1 MTAFIFVLLAGAA
14 LASSGAPIG
23 SGSSVGRAYVIAGQV
38 LDADS
43 AKPMANVNVVLC
55 LAAESTQITGCA
67 TDGDGV
73 FRIEIRETNHYS
85 LVASAVGFRP
95 ERVPVALAAPDTSI
109 DVGRILLK
117 RQVLPVRGVDVT
129 AQAPAV
135 TYEADRRVIDVSKLP
150 IRGAATAV
158 DVLEHVPSVKVE
170 PDGTVLLRGEGF
182 TLLIDGRPS
191 PLDPSQALKQMP
203 SSSIDKI
210 EIITNPTAKYNPEGT
225 NGIINIIMKKRRA
238 RGLSALGTM
247 SLDTRLRAS
256 GSVLLGLRSRIAD
269 IFAGGGFTR
278 GEFRSDDEWEN
289 RTFGPAETLV
299 ISSAGSRSSRQ
310 QSGSVQA
317 GMELRPGPRDKVS
330 LVGRYGALASR
341 SDRTAWQTELH
352 LPGDGDRQYSTIR
365 TSRSAGEVY
374 FVMADHVHSFDTT
387 GHQLCAHADITGR
400 NDESRSEYDELDS
413 TGALTDGR
421 ISDEGGP
428 SSNLNLSLEYTL
440 PLREG
445 SRLDAGIQ
453 NRNQQRAQNP
463 RVSWYNPDAD
473 SFELDHVASHAN
485 RMTEHTYAA
494 YATCSWDWG
503 KLKLGPGLRGEV
515 YQRTLDVTDSSAMYL
530 AERADLFPSM
540 NVSYGERGKLQ
551 AGASYSRRT
560 QRPSAGSLLP
570 FLVWRDR
577 HNVGQGD
584 TALKP
589 EHTDSWEAT
598 CNMPFGTSSV
608 NAEVYYRVTNDLIWG
623 LTSLYQP
630 DSSVLLSKSANIGS
644 DRSLG
649 AELAVDVSPFRWLN
663 LNLRGDLHD
672 SRVYGVPLAG
682 EGEDGGPA
690 WNASASASLQLPS
703 AYWIV
708 VSGGYSSPS
717 VTFQSWMG
725 GRFNMNVAVR
735 KTLLNRAL
743 SINLRAWAFP
753 NSESGTEG
761 RDFYSRVI
769 RRSDPL
775 GVSLS
780 LSYNFNNLRLGEKL
794 RQGEGIEAEGF
805 ESQ

>member
-1 MTAFIFVLLAGAA
+1 VRGLGLAVLLALTAA
-14 LASSGAPIG
+14 AAQAG
-23 SGSSVGRAYVIAGQV
+23 VITGQV

-182 TLLIDGRPS
+182 TLLVDGRPS
-191 PLDPSQALKQMP
+191 PLEPSQALKQMP
-203 SSSIDKI
+203 SAVIDKI
-210 EIITNPTAKYNPEGT
+210 EIITNPSAKYGPEGT
-225 NGIINIIMKKRRA
+225 GGIINVILKKRKA

-256 GSVLLGLRSRIAD
+256 GSLLLGLRSRKAD

-278 GEFRSDDEWEN
+278 GDFRSDDEWES
-289 RTFGPAETLV
+289 RAFGGSETLV

-310 QSGSVQA
+310 QSGNVQA
-317 GMELRPGPRDKVS
+317 GMELRPGPRDKSS
-330 LVGRYGALASR
+330 LVGRYGASASG
-341 SDRTAWQTELH
+341 SDRTAQQTEIH
-352 LPGDGDRQYSTIR
+352 LPGDSRQYSTIR
-365 TSRSAGEVY
+365 TSRSDGDAY

-387 GHQLCAHADITGR
+387 GHQLCAHADFTGR
-400 NDESRSEYDELDS
+400 NGESRSEYDELDS
-413 TGALTDGR
+413 AGALTDGR
-421 ISDEGGP
+421 ISEEGGP
-428 SSNLNLSLEYTL
+428 GSNLNLSLEYTL
-440 PLREG
+440 PLHG
-445 SRLDAGIQ
+445 GNRLDAGIE
-453 NRNQQRAQNP
+453 NRNQQRTTDP
-463 RVSWYNPDAD
+463 RVSWYNLDAD
-473 SFELDHVASHAN
+473 SFELDHVASHAY

-503 KLKLGPGLRGEV
+503 KLKLGPGLRGEI
-515 YQRTLDVTDSSAMYL
+515 YQRTLDITDTSAMYS

-540 NVSYGERGKLQ
+540 SVSYGERGRLQ

-560 QRPSAGSLLP
+560 KRPSAGSLLP

-577 HNVGQGD
+577 HNAGQGD

-598 CNMPFGTSSV
+598 CNLPFGTSSV
-608 NAEVYYRVTNDLIWG
+608 NAEVYYRVTNDLIRG
-623 LTSLYQP
+623 VTSLYQP
-630 DSSVLLSKSANIGS
+630 DSAVLFTRSTNIGS
-644 DRSLG
+644 DRTFG
-649 AELAVDVSPFRWLN
+649 AELVFDASPFRWLN
-663 LNLRGDLHD
+663 LNLRGNLHD
-672 SRVYGVPLAG
+672 NRVFGAPLAG
-682 EGEDGGPA
+682 EGAVGGPA
-690 WNASASASLQLPS
+690 WSASASASLQLPA

-708 VSGGYSSPS
+708 ISGGYSSPS
-717 VTFQSWMG
+717 ITLQSWMG
-725 GRFNMNVAVR
+725 GRFNTNVAVR

-743 SINLRAWAFP
+743 SINVRAWAFP
-753 NSESGTEG
+753 AWESGTEG
-761 RDFYSRVI
+761 KSFYSRAV
-769 RRSDPL
+769 RHSDPL

-780 LSYNFNNLRLGEKL
+780 LSYNFNNLRFGEKL

>member
-1 MTAFIFVLLAGAA
+1 MRNTFGVVLFLVLVAAGSQA
-14 LASSGAPIG
+14 GE
-23 SGSSVGRAYVIAGQV
+23 IAGQV

-43 AKPMANVNVVLC
+43 ARPIANANVVLY
-55 LAAESTQITGCA
+55 LATDSNQITGCA
-67 TDGDGV
+67 TDDRGM
-73 FRIEIRETNHYS
+73 FRIEVRDTKRYS
-85 LVASAVGFRP
+85 LVVSAIGFAT
-95 ERVPVALAAPDTSI
+95 ERVPVLLAASDTSL
-109 DVGRILLK
+109 DLGKLVLK
-117 RQVLPVRGVDVT
+117 QQLLPVKGVEVT
-129 AQAPAV
+129 ARAPAV

-150 IRGAATAV
+150 VRAGATAV
-158 DVLEHVPSVKVE
+158 EVLEQVPSVKVE
-170 PDGTVLLRGEGF
+170 PDGSVLLRGEGF

-210 EIITNPTAKYNPEGT
+210 EIITNPSAKYSPEGSR
-225 NGIINIIMKKRRA
+225 GIVNLVLKKRKARA
-238 RGLSALGTM
+238 LSALGTLN
-247 SLDTRLRAS
+247 LDTRLRAS

-289 RTFGPAETLV
+289 RTFGPADTLV
-299 ISSAGSRSSRQ
+299 ISSVGSRSSRQ
-310 QSGSVQA
+310 QSGNVQA
-317 GMELRPGPRDKVS
+317 GMELRPSPRDKVS
-330 LVGRYGALASR
+330 LVGRYGALASG
-341 SDRTAWQTELH
+341 SVRTASQTDLH
-352 LPGDGDRQYSTIR
+352 LPGDSDRQYSTIR
-365 TSRSAGEVY
+365 TTRSAGEVY

-387 GHQLCAHADITGR
+387 GHELCAHADFTNR
-400 NDESRSEYDELDS
+400 RDDSRSGYDELDS
-413 TGALTDGR
+413 TGVLTDGR

-453 NRNQQRAQNP
+453 NRNHVSTQSP
-463 RVSWYNPDAD
+463 RVLWYNPEGD
-473 SFELDHVASHAN
+473 SFELDRAASHAN

-515 YQRTLDVTDSSAMYL
+515 YQRTLDVTDSSATYS
-530 AERADLFPSM
+530 AGRADLFPSM
-540 NVSYGERGKLQ
+540 SVSYGELGRLQ

-623 LTSLYQP
+623 LTSLYEP
-630 DSSVLLSKSANIGS
+630 DSSVLFSKSTNIGR
-644 DRSLG
+644 DRTLG
-649 AELAVDVSPFRWLN
+649 AELVVDVSPFRWLN

-672 SRVYGVPLAG
+672 SRVYGVPLVG

-690 WNASASASLQLPS
+690 WSTSASASLQLPS

-708 VSGGYSSPS
+708 ISSGYYSSS

-761 RDFYSRVI
+761 RDYYSRVI

-780 LSYNFNNLRLGEKL
+780 LSYNFNNLRLGQKL
-794 RQGEGIEAEGF
+794 RQGEGIESGGLEG
-805 ESQ
+805 Q